1 MMDANSLERWRHDH
15 DFLGVKH
22 GAHERRTWAVVAL
35 TTVMMIAEIGGGA
48 WSGSMALIA
57 DGLHMSTHV
66 AALSIAALAYSFAR
80 RHVGNDWF
88 SFGTGK
94 IGELAAFASA
104 VILAMVA
111 LLIGYE
117 SVMRVIHPVTI
128 AFREAIPIAL
138 LGLGVNL
145 VSAFLLHDHDH
156 HGHAD
161 HDHEAEFEEAH
172 DHDHDHD
179 HGHDHDHDHDHD
191 HHHDHDDG
199 DHHAHHADYNFR
211 AAYFHVLADA
221 VTSLLAISALVAA
234 AYFDLPWLDPV
245 AGFLGT
251 IVITVWAYSLI
262 KSAAAVLLDAV
273 PSRSRAGLIRQRLE
287 IENDRVTDL
296 HVWRLGPGHLGV
308 VAVIVS
314 EHPRAPDH
322 YKARLAGIEGLS
334 HVSIEVNPYPAA
346 VADRLRAIGGVSP

>member
-1 MMDANSLERWRHDH
+1 MDANSLERWRHDH
-15 DFLGVKH
+15 DFLGARH

-66 AALSIAALAYSFAR
+66 AALSIAAVAYSFAR

-117 SVMRVIHPVTI
+117 SVMRVIRPVTI
-128 AFREAIPIAL
+128 AFHEAIPIAV

-161 HDHEAEFEEAH
+161 HDRDAEFEA

-179 HGHDHDHDHDHD
+179 DHDHDHDD
-191 HHHDHDDG
+191 HHD
-199 DHHAHHADYNFR
+199 HAHHADYNFR

-234 AYFDLPWLDPV
+234 AYFGLPWLDPV

-308 VAVIVS
+308 LAVIVS

-334 HVSIEVNPYPAA
+334 HVSIEVNPYTAPAG
-346 VADRLRAIGGVSP
+346 DRLRGGGVVSA

>member
-1 MMDANSLERWRHDH
+1 MDADLLERWRHDH
-15 DFLGVKH
+15 AFLGAKH
-22 GAHERRTWAVVAL
+22 GTHERRTWAVVAL

-66 AALSIAALAYSFAR
+66 AALSIAAVAYSFAR

-94 IGELAAFASA
+94 LGELAAFASA
-104 VILAMVA
+104 IILAMVA

-117 SVMRVIHPVTI
+117 SVARLFHPVAI

-145 VSAFLLHDHDH
+145 ASALLLHDD
-156 HGHAD
+156 G
-161 HDHEAEFEEAH
+161 
-172 DHDHDHD
+172 
-179 HGHDHDHDHDHD
+179 
-191 HHHDHDDG
+191 HHHDHDDETELADAHDRDD
-199 DHHAHHADYNFR
+199 DHGHDHAEHDHAHHDHSHHADYNFR
-211 AAYFHVLADA
+211 AAYIHVLADA

-234 AYFDLPWLDPV
+234 AYFGLPWLDPV
-245 AGFLGT
+245 AGLLGT
-251 IVITVWAYSLI
+251 IVISVWAYSLI

-273 PSRSRAGLIRQRLE
+273 PSRARAGLIRQRLE

-308 VAVIVS
+308 VAVIVT
-314 EHPRAPDH
+314 EHPRPPDD

-346 VADRLRAIGGVSP
+346 AADPARSGAGVPVR

>member
-1 MMDANSLERWRHDH
+1 MMDADSLGRWRHEH

-66 AALSIAALAYSFAR
+66 AALSIAAVAYSFAR

-117 SVMRVIHPVTI
+117 SVMRVIHPVAI
-128 AFREAIPIAL
+128 AFGEAIPIAL
-138 LGLGVNL
+138 LGLVVNL
-145 VSAFLLHDHDH
+145 VSAVLLHDHDH

-161 HDHEAEFEEAH
+161 HEAEFEEVH
-172 DHDHDHD
+172 DHDHDH
-179 HGHDHDHDHDHD
+179 HDHEHDHD
-191 HHHDHDDG
+191 HHHDHDR
-199 DHHAHHADYNFR
+199 HHNHAHHADYNFR

-234 AYFDLPWLDPV
+234 AYFGLPWLDPV

-308 VAVIVS
+308 LAVIVS
-314 EHPRAPDH
+314 EHPRTPDY

-334 HVSIEVNPYPAA
+334 HVSIEVNPYTAPAS
-346 VADRLRAIGGVSP
+346 DRSRGAAA

>member
-1 MMDANSLERWRHDH
+1 MDADLLERWRHDH
-15 DFLGVKH
+15 AFLGVKH

-66 AALSIAALAYSFAR
+66 AALSIAAVAYSFAR

-94 IGELAAFASA
+94 LGELAAFASA
-104 VILAMVA
+104 IILAMVA

-117 SVMRVIHPVTI
+117 SVARFFHPVAI

-145 VSAFLLHDHDH
+145 ASALLLHDD
-156 HGHAD
+156 G
-161 HDHEAEFEEAH
+161 
-172 DHDHDHD
+172 
-179 HGHDHDHDHDHD
+179 
-191 HHHDHDDG
+191 HHHDHDDETELADARDRG
-199 DHHAHHADYNFR
+199 DDHGHDHAEHDHAHHDHSHHADYNFR
-211 AAYFHVLADA
+211 AAYIHVRADA

-234 AYFDLPWLDPV
+234 AYFGLPWLDPV
-245 AGFLGT
+245 AGLLGT
-251 IVITVWAYSLI
+251 IVISVWAYSLI

-273 PSRSRAGLIRQRLE
+273 PSRARAGLIRQRLE

-296 HVWRLGPGHLGV
+296 HVWRLGPGHLAV
-308 VAVIVS
+308 LAVIVS
-314 EHPRAPDH
+314 EHPRAPSY

-334 HVSIEVNPYPAA
+334 HVSIEVNPYTAPT
-346 VADRLRAIGGVSP
+346 

>member
-1 MMDANSLERWRHDH
+1 MDADLLERWRHDH
-15 DFLGVKH
+15 VFLGAQH
-22 GAHERRTWAVVAL
+22 GTHERRTWAVVAL

-117 SVMRVIHPVTI
+117 LVMRVIHPVTI

-145 VSAFLLHDHDH
+145 LSAVLLHDHDH

-161 HDHEAEFEEAH
+161 HDHEAELEEAR
-172 DHDHDHD
+172 
-179 HGHDHDHDHDHD
+179 DHD
-191 HHHDHDDG
+191 HHHDHDHDQ
-199 DHHAHHADYNFR
+199 ATTMTTTTIAPI
-211 AAYFHVLADA
+211 
-221 VTSLLAISALVAA
+221 TPTTISAPPISMCSPMPSPRCWR
-234 AYFDLPWLDPV
+234 FRRWSRRPISTSPGSIRSP
-245 AGFLGT
+245 GFLGM

-287 IENDRVTDL
+287 IESDRVTDL

-308 VAVIVS
+308 LAVIVS
-314 EHPRAPDH
+314 EHPRAPDY

-334 HVSIEVNPYPAA
+334 HVSIEVNPYMAPAD
-346 VADRLRAIGGVSP
+346 DRLRSSGGASP

>member
-1 MMDANSLERWRHDH
+1 M
-15 DFLGVKH
+15 
-22 GAHERRTWAVVAL
+22 
-35 TTVMMIAEIGGGA
+35 
-48 WSGSMALIA
+48 
-57 DGLHMSTHV
+57 
-66 AALSIAALAYSFAR
+66 
-80 RHVGNDWF
+80 
-88 SFGTGK
+88 
-94 IGELAAFASA
+94 
-104 VILAMVA
+104 
-111 LLIGYE
+111 
-117 SVMRVIHPVTI
+117 
-128 AFREAIPIAL
+128 
-138 LGLGVNL
+138 
-145 VSAFLLHDHDH
+145 
-156 HGHAD
+156 
-161 HDHEAEFEEAH
+161 
-172 DHDHDHD
+172 
-179 HGHDHDHDHDHD
+179 
-191 HHHDHDDG
+191 
-199 DHHAHHADYNFR
+199 
-211 AAYFHVLADA
+211 LADA

-346 VADRLRAIGGVSP
+346 AADRLRAIGGVSP

>member
-1 MMDANSLERWRHDH
+1 MDADLLERWRHDH
-15 DFLGVKH
+15 AFLGAKH
-22 GAHERRTWAVVAL
+22 GTHERRTWAVVAL

-66 AALSIAALAYSFAR
+66 AALSIAAVAYSFAR

-94 IGELAAFASA
+94 LGELAAFASA
-104 VILAMVA
+104 IILAMVA

-117 SVMRVIHPVTI
+117 SVARLFHPVAI

-145 VSAFLLHDHDH
+145 ASALLLHDD
-156 HGHAD
+156 G
-161 HDHEAEFEEAH
+161 
-172 DHDHDHD
+172 
-179 HGHDHDHDHDHD
+179 
-191 HHHDHDDG
+191 HHHDHDDETELADAHDRDD
-199 DHHAHHADYNFR
+199 DHGHDHAEHDHAHHDHSHHADYNFR
-211 AAYFHVLADA
+211 AAYIHVLADA

-245 AGFLGT
+245 AGLLGT
-251 IVITVWAYSLI
+251 IVISAWAYSLI

-273 PSRSRAGLIRQRLE
+273 PSRARTGLIRQRLE

-308 VAVIVS
+308 VAVIVT
-314 EHPRAPDH
+314 EHPRPPDY

-346 VADRLRAIGGVSP
+346 ATDPARGGAGVPVR

>member
-1 MMDANSLERWRHDH
+1 MDADSLERWRHDH
-15 DFLGVKH
+15 AFLGAKH
-22 GAHERRTWAVVAL
+22 GTHERRTWAVVAL

-66 AALSIAALAYSFAR
+66 AALSIAALAYSVAR

-94 IGELAAFASA
+94 LGELAAFASA
-104 VILAMVA
+104 IILAMVA

-117 SVMRVIHPVTI
+117 SVTRFFHPVAI

-138 LGLGVNL
+138 IGLGVNL
-145 VSAFLLHDHDH
+145 VSALLLHDDGHDH
-156 HGHAD
+156 GHD
-161 HDHEAEFEEAH
+161 HDDEAEFPDA
-172 DHDHDHD
+172 HD
-179 HGHDHDHDHDHD
+179 HGHDHDH
-191 HHHDHDDG
+191 
-199 DHHAHHADYNFR
+199 AHHADFNFR
-211 AAYFHVLADA
+211 AAYVHVLADA
-221 VTSLLAISALVAA
+221 VTSLLAITALVAA

-245 AGFLGT
+245 AGLLGT
-251 IVITVWAYSLI
+251 IVIAVWAYSLI

-273 PSRSRAGLIRQRLE
+273 PSRARAGLIRQRLE

-314 EHPRAPDH
+314 EHPRPPDH

-334 HVSIEVNPYPAA
+334 HVSIEVNPYTAA
-346 VADRLRAIGGVSP
+346 AADPVRGGAGVPVR